1 MLVKIVRIG
10 NQNVTLLSETKKK
23 QFGVEVVIPK
33 YYFAR
38 MIIAEE
44 ERTALLD
51 KEFTLKSFDLVESTN
66 PETGAT
72 YEMLENIVEA

>member
-1 MLVKIVRIG
+1 MLVKIARIG
-10 NQNVTLLSETKKK
+10 NQNVTLVSETKKT
-23 QFGVEVVIPK
+23 QFGVTVIVPK

-44 ERTALLD
+44 ERESLLN
-51 KEFTLKSFDLVESTN
+51 KEFKLKSYDVVESTG
-66 PETGAT
+66 PDGAK